1 MMSGPTMNRQGSKRI
16 FSFLLVSGLFWSPAT
31 RSITAQEAE
40 PRDQPISLSR
50 TTAAQGAG
58 PKPSAKDKTSGE
70 TTPQAGAFVIAPLPI
85 SSPAVGSG
93 IVPIFAYIFPTAA
106 RSPPSVLCRAGLP
119 SRPRHAPQ
127 PFLSDCRNISGFHR
141 GLLL

>member
-16 FSFLLVSGLFWSPAT
+16 FSFLLVRGLFWSPAT

-93 IVPIFAYIFPTAA
+93 IGRGAITK
-106 RSPPSVLCRAGLP
+106 
-119 SRPRHAPQ
+119 APA
-127 PFLSDCRNISGFHR
+127 
-141 GLLL
+141 

>member
-50 TTAAQGAG
+50 TTAAQCAG
-58 PKPSAKDKTSGE
+58 PKPSAKDITLGE
-70 TTPQAGAFVIAPLPI
+70 TTPEAGAFVIAPIPI
-85 SSPAVGSG
+85 PSPARGCA
-93 IVPIFAYIFPTAA
+93 IVPLFAYIFLT
-106 RSPPSVLCRAGLP
+106 RHNSPASLVGAPRQLP
-119 SRPRHAPQ
+119 
-127 PFLSDCRNISGFHR
+127 RN
-141 GLLL
+141 

>member
-16 FSFLLVSGLFWSPAT
+16 FSFLLVRGLFWSPAT

-58 PKPSAKDKTSGE
+58 PKPSAKDKTSGD
-70 TTPQAGAFVIAPLPI
+70 TTPQAGAFAIAPLPI
-85 SSPAVGSG
+85 SSPAGGPGTLPV
-93 IVPIFAYIFPTAA
+93 FAYVLPTGDK
-106 RSPPSVLCRAGLP
+106 SPGSA
-119 SRPRHAPQ
+119 PRGVR
-127 PFLSDCRNISGFHR
+127 LVSDNR
-141 GLLL
+141 